1 MTVPVFGEWKYDFNS
16 QLIVSNKCENA
27 ESVYCE
33 FCRSNALAKEEDTAI
48 SLVEPPQP
56 DNEECVHSEEKV
68 DREEGQQLQ
77 LQLQLQPQPQQQ
89 DKQEEQQQAA
99 KTSVEATKKIRIQRS
114 KDGIQIKAT
123 PREETHSEAN
133 IGSSIDPL
141 PGANSAY
148 VYSLYRRYVVPG
160 NDDRAEA
167 TRRVRRVAR
176 AVQNASAR
184 ASRTI

>member
-56 DNEECVHSEEKV
+56 DNEECVHSKEKV
-68 DREEGQQLQ
+68 DREEGEQLQ
-77 LQLQLQPQPQQQ
+77 LHLQPQPQPQQQ
-89 DKQEEQQQAA
+89 EEQAA
-99 KTSVEATKKIRIQRS
+99 RTSVEATKKIRIQRS
-114 KDGIQIKAT
+114 KDGIKMKAA
-123 PREETHSEAN
+123 PREEPHSEAN
-133 IGSSIDPL
+133 IESSIDPL

-148 VYSLYRRYVVPG
+148 VYPLYRRYVVTDNNG
-160 NDDRAEA
+160 W
-167 TRRVRRVAR
+167 
-176 AVQNASAR
+176 
-184 ASRTI
+184 